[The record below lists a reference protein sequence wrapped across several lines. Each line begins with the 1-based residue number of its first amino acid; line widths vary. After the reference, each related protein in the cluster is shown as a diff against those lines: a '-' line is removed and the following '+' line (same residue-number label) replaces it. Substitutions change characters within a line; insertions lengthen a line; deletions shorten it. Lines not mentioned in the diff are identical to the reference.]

1 MAILRLAW
9 VNVLSRLSRSVITLI
24 AMAVAAA
31 VLTAG
36 LSMSQGTT
44 ASAFLE
50 YRVYFEGDIAIF
62 SPGFIGASP
71 LSKDNTSIE
80 RRLLADSGFNPLLQ
94 LYPDFTHKGYLAS
107 SSWEYR
113 PFTPE
118 EITKLRAVAG
128 VASVEPFLQMPAS
141 ANGREMTLRPEPVG
155 YADYISSGRRPV
167 ARNEHLEVVVNAYG
181 SIECKVGD
189 IVYFDIPSYR
199 LDAKGVPYVDMTEP
213 AITYKATVVGLVSF
227 PSRTI
232 HFSTPQGMAHE
243 DGYVHT
249 SEVFL
254 TLEDWQSI
262 WQKHSES
269 MSYSPLSLRLRVAN
283 MAEVKALTQSIKA
296 MFPEFAVFGVPEML
310 GHGFRY
316 GLLDKFYIA
325 PAWTCAGEAMPNDLV
340 AQEDF
345 APLTSA
351 LLLVNAGMLMAS
363 QMLAAV
369 ASRRNEI
376 GVLKAIGARRREVTA
391 MILVEALMLA
401 LMGSLIGFF
410 VIRLAAIHQSM
421 TNGIPL
427 RQIFADTGAEMG
439 LVLSLTVGV
448 ALIFGVLPAWNI
460 SRLSVMEV
468 FRRD

>member
-1 MAILRLAW
+1 
-9 VNVLSRLSRSVITLI
+9 
-24 AMAVAAA
+24 
-31 VLTAG
+31 
-36 LSMSQGTT
+36 
-44 ASAFLE
+44 
-50 YRVYFEGDIAIF
+50 
-62 SPGFIGASP
+62 
-71 LSKDNTSIE
+71 
-80 RRLLADSGFNPLLQ
+80 
-94 LYPDFTHKGYLAS
+94 
-107 SSWEYR
+107 
-113 PFTPE
+113 
-118 EITKLRAVAG
+118 
-128 VASVEPFLQMPAS
+128 
-141 ANGREMTLRPEPVG
+141 
-155 YADYISSGRRPV
+155 
-167 ARNEHLEVVVNAYG
+167 
-181 SIECKVGD
+181 
-189 IVYFDIPSYR
+189 
-199 LDAKGVPYVDMTEP
+199 MTEP

-401 LMGSLIGFF
+401 LMGSLIG
-410 VIRLAAIHQSM
+410 
-421 TNGIPL
+421 
-427 RQIFADTGAEMG
+427 
-439 LVLSLTVGV
+439 
-448 ALIFGVLPAWNI
+448 
-460 SRLSVMEV
+460 
-468 FRRD
+468 

>member
-36 LSMSQGTT
+36 LSMSQGTA

-71 LSKDNTSIE
+71 LSKDNTSLE

-94 LYPDFTHKGYLAS
+94 LYPDFTHEGYLAS

-128 VASVEPFLQMPAS
+128 VSTVEPFLQMPAS
-141 ANGREMTLRPEPVG
+141 VSGREITMRPEPFG
-155 YADYISSGRRPV
+155 YADYISRGRAPM
-167 ARNEHLEVVVNAYG
+167 ARSEHLEVVVNAYG
-181 SIECKVGD
+181 SIECKVDD

-199 LDAKGVPYVDMTEP
+199 LDAQGVPYVDMTEP
-213 AITYKATVVGLVSF
+213 AITYTATVVGLVSF

-232 HFSTPQGMAHE
+232 HFSTPHGMAHE
-243 DGYVHT
+243 DGYVHA

-254 TLEDWQSI
+254 TREDWQKI
-262 WQKHSES
+262 WQQHSGSEECP
-269 MSYSPLSLRLRVAN
+269 PLSLRLRVAN
-283 MAEVKALTQSIKA
+283 MAEVKALTQSLKT
-296 MFPEFAVFGVPEML
+296 MFPELAVFGVPQML
-310 GHGFRY
+310 NHGFRY
-316 GLLDKFYIA
+316 GLLDRFYRA
-325 PAWTCAGEAMPNDLV
+325 PAWTYSGEVMPNDVV

-345 APLTSA
+345 ASLTAA
-351 LLLVNAGMLMAS
+351 LLLINAGMLMAS

-410 VIRLAAIHQSM
+410 TIRLAAIHQST
-421 TNGIPL
+421 TNGIPGG
-427 RQIFADTGAEMG
+427 QILADTVGEMG
-439 LVLSLTVGV
+439 LVLSLTVVV
-448 ALIFGVLPAWNI
+448 ALAFGVLPAWNI

-468 FRRD
+468 FRRE